1 MAQQMITLEEAAEK
15 LGITPEEMKKR
26 LKTDPD
32 FKRLSQIRD
41 GATVRFKQSA
51 IEELARE
58 LGMSSEDNLPLAP
71 MSEEEPPGSDDFKV
85 KGVDDKKKSKGDEV
99 PLDFES
105 GSSEEDVFSL
115 ADEPKPA
122 SPKSSAKLTPPKPAG
137 KGLSDSSGGTDSDVR
152 LDGGKKKSKGDEAAV
167 PTEEIALDFSGPGS
181 AVIKGGSSA
190 KLSAPKSGGAS
201 SGKLTAPDSGKIK
214 PAADSGKA
222 KKSDANRSADPKKS
236 DANRSA
242 DPKKSDAKKSSAN
255 KKSDLSRSA
264 PPADSSEFELS
275 LDADSDDFELQMSGD
290 SSGDEVDLGSLPK
303 SSSGI
308 ARGSK
313 SGINLRDPADSG
325 ISLEKGKGK
334 DSGKTTK
341 PTREKDAK
349 DSGKG
354 MGDSS
359 SDSSGAEPPSSDVD
373 FELSLDSSAAAST
386 SKLGAP
392 KSGKLVLDSESDSE
406 FELTLD
412 DSSSSSLEQA
422 ALGAD
427 ALEESADKGDIF
439 ETDFEIPPMPDE
451 SGSEAVPVESDSE
464 QSDFELAM
472 DESDVAAEEPSGSE
486 VVLLDDE
493 EDGGPKA
500 KKGKPK
506 VKKLA
511 ETEDVDVD
519 VDLDEAGVEAEED
532 EESAAGAL
540 KGVKGKKRGADED
553 EEEDAVPA
561 GAVIERPTKPWG
573 PVPAILLSLTLP
585 VILVG
590 ALMGYELLQTMW
602 GYQQPRKPAAPLI
615 RGLAST
621 FEMELRDQ

>member
-1 MAQQMITLEEAAEK
+1 MAQQMITLEEAAGK
-15 LGITPEEMKKR
+15 LGLTPEEMKKR
-26 LKTDPD
+26 LKTDPE

-41 GATVRFKQSA
+41 GATVRFKLSA

-71 MSEEEPPGSDDFKV
+71 MAPEEEPGSSDFKV
-85 KGVDDKKKSKGDEV
+85 GGAEEKPKTKKPADEV

-115 ADEPKPA
+115 ADDPKPA
-122 SPKSSAKLTPPKPAG
+122 SPKSSAKLTPNKPATE
-137 KGLSDSSGGTDSDVR
+137 KSLSDSSASGTDSDVR
-152 LDGGKKKSKGDEAAV
+152 LDGGKSKKSKGDEGGV

-190 KLSAPKSGGAS
+190 KLSAPKTGGT
-201 SGKLTAPDSGKIK
+201 GKLSAPDSGKMK
-214 PAADSGKA
+214 PAAGDSGKA
-222 KKSDANRSADPKKS
+222 KKSDANRTADPKKS
-236 DANRSA
+236 DANVK
-242 DPKKSDAKKSSAN
+242 DPKKSSSN
-255 KKSDLSRSA
+255 KLADLARGA

-290 SSGDEVDLGSLPK
+290 SSGGDEVDLGSLPK
-303 SSSGI
+303 GV

-334 DSGKTTK
+334 DTTG
-341 PTREKDAK
+341 K
-349 DSGKG
+349 DSGSKKETTKKDG
-354 MGDSS
+354 NPRGAMSDSS
-359 SDSSGAEPPSSDVD
+359 SDVTAEPSSDVD

-439 ETDFEIPPMPDE
+439 ETDFEIPPMPDD
-451 SGSEAVPVESDSE
+451 SGSEAVAVDSDSDLE
-464 QSDFELAM
+464 KSDFELAM
-472 DESDVAAEEPSGSE
+472 DESDVASEEQSGSE
-486 VVLLDDE
+486 VVLLDE
-493 EDGGPKA
+493 EEGDAKPKTKGKA
-500 KKGKPK
+500 KP
-506 VKKLA
+506 KKLA
-511 ETEDVDVD
+511 EETADVD
-519 VDLDEAGVEAEED
+519 VDLEDVGVEAED

-540 KGVKGKKRGADED
+540 KGVRGKKRGVDED
-553 EEEDAVPA
+553 EEEEEVPV
-561 GAVIERPTKPWG
+561 GAVVERPTKPWG
-573 PVPAILLSLTLP
+573 PVPAILLSLTMP
-585 VILVG
+585 VVLLG

-602 GYQQPRKPAAPLI
+602 GYQQPRKPAAPII
-615 RGLAST
+615 RGLASSLD
-621 FEMELRDQ
+621 MPLNDQ